1 MSVHVVNTLT
11 VLFRRVILVTLVS
24 WIITIL
30 IFPFDNYL
38 VVVEEE
44 VSQIWKEISTKDL
57 QMRAMLR
64 DIIGPGG

>member
-64 DIIGPGG
+64 DVIGPGG